1 MKKLFLMVLG
11 LLFLSS
17 MGMALAD
24 AASPS
29 GMAKTKVVKSHH
41 KKGKKPKSELNPQ
54 PLPPRK
60 IPVDGAQAG
69 PGGLKPQQ

>member
-1 MKKLFLMVLG
+1 MKRFYLLALG

-17 MGMALAD
+17 TGMALAD
-24 AASPS
+24 VASPKL
-29 GMAKTKVVKSHH
+29 MNKTVKSHH
-41 KKGKKPKSELNPQ
+41 KKGKKPKNELNPQ

-60 IPVDGAQAG
+60 VPVDGAQAG

>member
-1 MKKLFLMVLG
+1 MKRFYLLALG

-17 MGMALAD
+17 TGMVLAD
-24 AASPS
+24 ATTASKIVKP
-29 GMAKTKVVKSHH
+29 VKSHH
-41 KKGKKPKSELNPQ
+41 KKGKKLKSELNPQ

-60 IPVDGAQAG
+60 VPVDGAQAG